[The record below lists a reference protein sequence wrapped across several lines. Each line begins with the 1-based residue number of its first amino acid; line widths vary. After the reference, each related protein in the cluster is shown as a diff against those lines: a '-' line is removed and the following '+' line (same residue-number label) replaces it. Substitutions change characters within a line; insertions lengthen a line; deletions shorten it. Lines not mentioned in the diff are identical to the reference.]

1 MHSMV
6 SLQTFPLGAVMIHT
20 QRESFGYS
28 WLERNPGD
36 WITPVDP
43 LSATPPSVQAVQ
55 INTLDKTGILTT
67 VLVIDPSGS
76 NMATLKLTVR
86 QYEATHTNY
95 NVSNCTILIF
105 LNRYSDLVVIN

>member
-1 MHSMV
+1 MYSMV

-36 WITPVDP
+36 CITPVDP

-67 VLVIDPSGS
+67 CTVLVIGPSGPI
-76 NMATLKLTVR
+76 MATLKITLR
-86 QYEATHTNY
+86 QYQATHSNY
-95 NVSNCTILIF
+95 NVSNYHF
-105 LNRYSDLVVIN
+105 KQ